1 MPTSP
6 HLTRDH
12 QLWRLPIHHLV
23 FANSSE
29 LFLGVLLLFYT
40 SVPVERSFG
49 SRKFAVSFRLGTRTT
64 PKTLADISVP
74 IQSFLVVNAVL
85 ATVLEFVALVLGSRL
100 GFHTIPAGPFAII
113 FSILSVR
120 TLLRTPEARKG

>member
-1 MPTSP
+1 M
-6 HLTRDH
+6 
-12 QLWRLPIHHLV
+12 HHLV

-49 SRKFAVSFRLGTRTT
+49 SRKFAVSSRVDIRTSFKT
-64 PKTLADISVP
+64 PTDISVP
-74 IQSFLVVNAVL
+74 TQSFLVVNAGL

-113 FSILSVR
+113 FSIL
-120 TLLRTPEARKG
+120 